1 LARKLM
7 SGNEAL
13 AQGAYDAGLAVAAAY
28 PGTPSTEILQYL
40 ARHSDIYTEWST
52 NEQVAVEVALGAAY
66 SGVRALAA
74 MKHVGLNV
82 ASDAFMA
89 AATTGIVGGM
99 VIISADDPGIHSS
112 QNEQDNRHYAE
123 LAKVPMLEPTD
134 SQEAYDLMAHA
145 FDISERFDTPVLVR
159 VTTRLCHSQ
168 SVVETGRQVSREKS
182 PSFRHDAQKYVMLPT
197 SARRRRPI
205 IEERLSRLSEYA
217 EAFPLNQMMIA
228 DRNLGII
235 TSGVAYQYARE
246 VFPEASFLK
255 LTLTYPLPRKLIAD
269 FAAQVNRLLVVEE
282 LDPFLEHHIKA
293 MGIEVM
299 GKDIIPRIGEL
310 NIDIVQ
316 EAAGVGRL
324 KSRSANRENRETLE
338 PVSDLPQRPPLLC
351 AGCPHSGLFFVLSSL
366 GQRGVLPGG
375 KERPPKLI
383 VTGDI
388 GCYTLAAYPPL
399 SVIDTCGCMGASI
412 GHAIGLEKA
421 GVKEKTVAVIGDSTF
436 MHAGIT
442 GLIDAVYNQ
451 SRICVIILDN
461 ETTAMTGHQG
471 HPGTGISASG
481 AKTTKVELEELVRGA
496 GVKNLTVIDAFNLP
510 ALRAGVKAAIAS
522 KELSVVIARGDCPTL
537 TRARTEPLA
546 IKASLCDQCN
556 VCLLVGCPAIQRN
569 DGGVFIEASLCVGQ
583 GCTLCQQ
590 LCPRKAIYAT
600 GAAEVKG
607 E

>member
-1 LARKLM
+1 MVKILL

-13 AQGAYDAGLAVAAAY
+13 ALGAYDAGLAVAAAY

-66 SGVRALAA
+66 AGVRALAA

-89 AATTGIVGGM
+89 AATTGIVGGL
-99 VIISADDPGIHSS
+99 VVISADDPGIHSS

-168 SVVETGRQVSREKS
+168 SVVETGRRTGREKS
-182 PSFRHDAQKYVMLPT
+182 PSFRHNAKKYVMLPT
-197 SARRRRPI
+197 SARRRRPV

-217 EAFPLNQMMIA
+217 EAFPLNQVTIT
-228 DRNLGII
+228 DRSLGII

-246 VFPEASFLK
+246 VFPDASFLK

-310 NIDIVQ
+310 NVDIVQ

-324 KSRSANRENRETLE
+324 KSHGPNEQTLE
-338 PVSDLPQRPPLLC
+338 PVSGLPQRPPLLC

-481 AKTTKVELEELVRGA
+481 AKTTKVELEGLVRGA

-510 ALRAGVKAAIAS
+510 ALKAGVKAALAS

-546 IKASLCDQCN
+546 IKADLCDQCN

-569 DGGVFIEASLCVGQ
+569 DGGVFIEASLCVGR

-600 GAAEVKG
+600 GAAGVKG

>member
-1 LARKLM
+1 MVVMKSVGM
-7 SGNEAL
+7 N
-13 AQGAYDAGLAVAAAY
+13 VAADSFFYAV
-28 PGTPSTEILQYL
+28 
-40 ARHSDIYTEWST
+40 YT
-52 NEQVAVEVALGAAY
+52 
-66 SGVRALAA
+66 
-74 MKHVGLNV
+74 GLN
-82 ASDAFMA
+82 
-89 AATTGIVGGM
+89 GGGLLIVT
-99 VIISADDPGIHSS
+99 ADDPGMFSS

-168 SVVETGRQVSREKS
+168 SVVETGRRTGREKS
-182 PSFRHDAQKYVMLPT
+182 PSFRHNAKKYVMLPT
-197 SARRRRPI
+197 SARRRRPV

-217 EAFPLNQMMIA
+217 EAFPLNQVTIT
-228 DRNLGII
+228 DRSLGII

-246 VFPEASFLK
+246 VFPDASFLK

-310 NIDIVQ
+310 NVDIVQ

-324 KSRSANRENRETLE
+324 KSHGPNEQTLE
-338 PVSDLPQRPPLLC
+338 PVSGLPQRPPLLC

-481 AKTTKVELEELVRGA
+481 VKTTKVELEGLVRGA

-546 IKASLCDQCN
+546 IKDDLCDQCN

-569 DGGVFIEASLCVGQ
+569 DGGVFIEASLCVGR

-607 E
+607 K

>member
-1 LARKLM
+1 LVRKLL

-13 AQGAYDAGLAVAAAY
+13 ALGAYDAGLAVAAAY
-28 PGTPSTEILQYL
+28 PGTPSTEILEYL
-40 ARHSDIYTEWST
+40 ARFSDIYTEWST
-52 NEQVAVEVALGAAY
+52 NEQVAMEVALGAAY
-66 SGVRALAA
+66 AGVRTLAA

-99 VIISADDPGIHSS
+99 VVISADDPGIHSS

-123 LAKVPMLEPTD
+123 LAKVPLLEPAD
-134 SQEAYDLMAHA
+134 SQEAYDLMVHA

-159 VTTRLCHSQ
+159 ATTRLSHSQ
-168 SVVETGRQVSREKS
+168 SVVATGRRIGRENS
-182 PSFRHDAQKYVMLPT
+182 PGFRHDPRKYVMLPT
-197 SARRRRPI
+197 SARQRRPV
-205 IEERLSRLSEYA
+205 IEERLSRLTEYTG
-217 EAFPLNQMMIA
+217 AFTFNQVTMA
-228 DRNLGII
+228 DRSLGII

-255 LTLTYPLPRKLIAD
+255 LALTYPLSRKQIAN
-269 FAAQVNRLLVVEE
+269 FADQVGRLLIVEE

-310 NIDIVQ
+310 NVDIVR
-316 EAAGVGRL
+316 EAAEVGRL
-324 KSRSANRENRETLE
+324 KTQGSREQKPE
-338 PVSDLPQRPPLLC
+338 PASDIPQRPPLLC

-375 KERPPKLI
+375 KEKTPKLI
-383 VTGDI
+383 ITGDI

-399 SVIDTCGCMGASI
+399 SAIDTCGCMGASI
-412 GHAIGLEKA
+412 GQAIGLEKA
-421 GVKEKTVAVIGDSTF
+421 GVKEKAVAIIGDSTF

-471 HPGTGISASG
+471 HPGTGISSSG
-481 AKTTKVELEELVRGA
+481 TKTTKVELEGLVRGA
-496 GVKNLTVIDAFNLP
+496 GVKNVAVIDAFNLP
-510 ALRAGVKAAIAS
+510 ALKAGVREALAS
-522 KELSVVIARGDCPTL
+522 AELSVVIARGDCPTL
-537 TRARTEPLA
+537 TRTRSEPLA
-546 IKASLCDQCN
+546 IEATLCDQCN

-569 DGGVFIEASLCVGQ
+569 DDGVFVEASLCVGQ

-590 LCPRKAIYAT
+590 LCPRKAIYT
-600 GAAEVKG
+600 TEAAGVKG

>member
-1 LARKLM
+1 LAKKLL

-13 AQGAYDAGLAVAAAY
+13 ALGAYDAGLAVAAAY
-28 PGTPSTEILQYL
+28 PGTPSTEILQHL

-66 SGVRALAA
+66 AGVRSLAA

-89 AATTGIVGGM
+89 AATTGVGGGM

-123 LAKVPMLEPTD
+123 LAKVPLLEPAD

-168 SVVETGRQVSREKS
+168 SVVETGRRAGREK
-182 PSFRHDAQKYVMLPT
+182 PPGFRHDTQKYVMLPT
-197 SARRRRPI
+197 SARRRRPV
-205 IEERLSRLSEYA
+205 IEERLSRLAEYA
-217 EAFPLNQMMIA
+217 EAFPFNRVTMA
-228 DRNLGII
+228 ERNLGII

-255 LTLTYPLPRKLIAD
+255 LALTYPLPRKQIAD
-269 FAAQVNRLLVVEE
+269 FAAQVTRLLIVEE

-310 NIDIVQ
+310 NVDIVQ
-316 EAAGVGRL
+316 EAAEVGRL
-324 KSRSANRENRETLE
+324 KSHGPSERMLE
-338 PVSDLPQRPPLLC
+338 PVSGLPQRPPLLC

-399 SVIDTCGCMGASI
+399 SAIDTCGCMGASI
-412 GHAIGLEKA
+412 GQAIGLEKA
-421 GVKEKTVAVIGDSTF
+421 GAKEKTVAVIGDSTF
-436 MHAGIT
+436 MHTGIT

-481 AKTTKVELEELVRGA
+481 AKTTRVELEGLVRGA
-496 GVKNLTVIDAFNLP
+496 GVKNLTVIDAFDLP
-510 ALRAGVKAAIAS
+510 ALKTGVKAALAS
-522 KELSVVIARGDCPTL
+522 NELSVVIARGDCPTL

-546 IKASLCDQCN
+546 IEASLCDQCN
-556 VCLLVGCPAIQRN
+556 VCLLLGCPAIQRN
-569 DGGVFIEASLCVGQ
+569 NGGIFIEASLCVGR
-583 GCTLCQQ
+583 GCTLCRQ

-600 GAAEVKG
+600 EAAGVKG

>member
-1 LARKLM
+1 L

-13 AQGAYDAGLAVAAAY
+13 ALGAYDAGLAVAAAY

-40 ARHSDIYTEWST
+40 ARHSDIYTECST
-52 NEQVAVEVALGAAY
+52 NEQVAMEVAMGAAY
-66 SGVRALAA
+66 AGVRTLAA

-99 VIISADDPGIHSS
+99 VVISADDPGIHSS

-123 LAKVPMLEPTD
+123 LAKVPLLEPAD
-134 SQEAYDLMAHA
+134 SQESYDLMAHA

-159 VTTRLCHSQ
+159 VTTRLSHSQ
-168 SVVETGRQVSREKS
+168 SVVETGRRTGREE
-182 PSFRHDAQKYVMLPT
+182 PSGFRHDAQKYVMLPT
-197 SARRRRPI
+197 SARRRRPV
-205 IEERLSRLSEYA
+205 IEERLSRLTEYA
-217 EAFPLNQMMIA
+217 GAFTFNQATMA
-228 DRNLGII
+228 DRGLGII

-255 LTLTYPLPRKLIAD
+255 LALTYPLSRKQIAD
-269 FAAQVNRLLVVEE
+269 FAAQVGRLLIVEE

-310 NIDIVQ
+310 NVDIVR
-316 EAAGVGRL
+316 EAAEVGRL
-324 KSRSANRENRETLE
+324 KTQDSRERSPE
-338 PVSDLPQRPPLLC
+338 PVSDLPRRPPLLC

-399 SVIDTCGCMGASI
+399 SAIDTCGCMGASI
-412 GHAIGLEKA
+412 GQAIGLEKA
-421 GVKEKTVAVIGDSTF
+421 GVKEKAVAVIGDSTF

-451 SRICVIILDN
+451 SRICIIILDN

-481 AKTTKVELEELVRGA
+481 AKATKVELEGLVRGA
-496 GVKNLTVIDAFNLP
+496 GVNNLAVIDAFNLP
-510 ALRAGVKAAIAS
+510 ALKAGVREALAS
-522 KELSVVIARGDCPTL
+522 DELSVVIVRGDCPTL
-537 TRARTEPLA
+537 TKARTEPLA
-546 IKASLCDQCN
+546 IEANLCDQCN
-556 VCLLVGCPAIQRN
+556 VCLLVGCPAIQRK
-569 DGGVFIEASLCVGQ
+569 DDAVFIEASLCVGR
-583 GCTLCQQ
+583 GCTLCRQ
-590 LCPRKAIYAT
+590 LCPRKAIHT
-600 GAAEVKG
+600 TEAAGVNGK
-607 E
+607 

>member
-1 LARKLM
+1 MVKKLM

-66 SGVRALAA
+66 AGVRTLAA

-123 LAKVPMLEPTD
+123 LAKVPLLEPAD

-168 SVVETGRQVSREKS
+168 SVVETRRRAGREK
-182 PSFRHDAQKYVMLPT
+182 PPGFKHNAQKYVMLPT

-205 IEERLSRLSEYA
+205 IEERLSRLAEYA
-217 EAFPLNQMMIA
+217 EAFPLNRVTIA
-228 DRNLGII
+228 DRSLGII

-255 LTLTYPLPRKLIAD
+255 LALTYPLPRKQIAD
-269 FAAQVNRLLVVEE
+269 FAAHVNRLLVVEE

-310 NIDIVQ
+310 NVDIVQ

-324 KSRSANRENRETLE
+324 KARGPRERLLE
-338 PVSDLPQRPPLLC
+338 PVSGLPQRPPLLC

-399 SVIDTCGCMGASI
+399 SAIDTCGCMGASI
-412 GHAIGLEKA
+412 GQAIGLEKA
-421 GVKEKTVAVIGDSTF
+421 GTKEKIVAVIGDSTF

-481 AKTTKVELEELVRGA
+481 ARTTRVELEGLVSGA
-496 GVKNLTVIDAFNLP
+496 GVKNLTVIDAFDLP
-510 ALRAGVKAAIAS
+510 ALKTGVKAALAS
-522 KELSVVIARGDCPTL
+522 DELSVVIARGDCPTL
-537 TRARTEPLA
+537 TRARSEPLA
-546 IKASLCDQCN
+546 IEASRCDQCN
-556 VCLLVGCPAIQRN
+556 VCLLLGCPAIQRN
-569 DGGVFIEASLCVGQ
+569 DGGVFIEASLCVGR

-590 LCPRKAIYAT
+590 LCPQKAIYT
-600 GAAEVKG
+600 TRAAGVKG

>member
-1 LARKLM
+1 LVKKLL

-13 AQGAYDAGLAVAAAY
+13 ALGAYDAGLAVATAY
-28 PGTPSTEILQYL
+28 PGTPSTEILQSL
-40 ARHSDIYTEWST
+40 AGYNDIYTEWST

-66 SGVRALAA
+66 TGVRTLAV

-99 VIISADDPGIHSS
+99 VVISADDPGIHSS

-123 LAKVPMLEPTD
+123 LAKVPLLEPAD

-159 VTTRLCHSQ
+159 VTTRISHSQ
-168 SVVETGRQVSREKS
+168 SVVETGRRAGREET
-182 PSFRHDAQKYVMLPT
+182 PGFRHDAQKYVMLPT
-197 SARRRRPI
+197 SARRRRPV
-205 IEERLSRLSEYA
+205 IEERLSRITEYA
-217 EAFPLNQMMIA
+217 EAFPFNRVTMA
-228 DRNLGII
+228 ERNLGII
-235 TSGVAYQYARE
+235 TSGVACQYARE

-255 LTLTYPLPRKLIAD
+255 LALTYPLSHKQIVD
-269 FAAQVNRLLVVEE
+269 FAAQVGRLLIVEE

-310 NIDIVQ
+310 NVAIVR
-316 EAAGVGRL
+316 EAADVGRL
-324 KSRSANRENRETLE
+324 KTNGPRAPILE
-338 PVSDLPQRPPLLC
+338 PVSGLPQRPPLLC

-383 VTGDI
+383 ITGDI

-399 SVIDTCGCMGASI
+399 SAIDTCGCMGASI
-412 GHAIGLEKA
+412 GQAIGLEKA
-421 GVKEKTVAVIGDSTF
+421 GVKDKIVAVIGDSTF

-481 AKTTKVELEELVRGA
+481 AKATKVELEGLVRGA
-496 GVKNLTVIDAFNLP
+496 GVNNLAVIDAFDLP
-510 ALRAGVKAAIAS
+510 ALKASVRAALAS
-522 KELSVVIARGDCPTL
+522 NELSVVIVRGYCPTL

-546 IKASLCDQCN
+546 IEASLCDQCN

-569 DGGVFIEASLCVGQ
+569 DDGVFIESSLCVGR

-590 LCPRKAIYAT
+590 LCPKKAIYDTEA
-600 GAAEVKG
+600 GGVKG
-607 E
+607 S